1 VSSTF
6 RNGLIYWL
14 TQVVAW
20 TGYVFIFGFSMW
32 IGGKYTEGQGY
43 GLLLTLCMGVAVSH
57 ALRLMILR
65 QRLTDRSLG
74 YALPRMALAAVLL
87 GTVAAVVQAVLHDI
101 LFPNAGRIL
110 AGPLA
115 SLLEFI
121 ISWTILLLGWGV
133 CYFAYHW
140 FMRGRR
146 EEIRN
151 LRLETA
157 NREGQLSNLR
167 AQLNPHFMFN
177 ALNGIRALID
187 EDPAR
192 AKQAITQLSAILR
205 NAMSTVKR
213 RTVPLGEELDIVK
226 DYLAL
231 ERMRFEERLRTRFNI
246 DPSLERE
253 PVPPMLLQTLVENA
267 VRHGIARL
275 TTGGEMVVSAARDN
289 NGMVL
294 TVSNTGTYEEG
305 RTVGSGIGLAGTR
318 RRLELIYGH
327 DASLTINNRDG
338 MVVMEIVIP
347 IKQREDGPLA
357 TMEQAP

>member
-1 VSSTF
+1 
-6 RNGLIYWL
+6 
-14 TQVVAW
+14 
-20 TGYVFIFGFSMW
+20 
-32 IGGKYTEGQGY
+32 
-43 GLLLTLCMGVAVSH
+43 
-57 ALRLMILR
+57 
-65 QRLTDRSLG
+65 
-74 YALPRMALAAVLL
+74 
-87 GTVAAVVQAVLHDI
+87 VLHD
-101 LFPNAGRIL
+101 LFFPQAAPIL
-110 AGPLA
+110 AGPLV
-115 SLLEFI
+115 SLAEFV
-121 ISWTILLLGWGV
+121 ISWTILLLGWGI

-140 FMRGRR
+140 FIRGRR

-192 AKQAITQLSAILR
+192 AKQAITQLSSILR

-231 ERMRFEERLRTRFNI
+231 ERMRFEERLRTRFDV

-275 TTGGEMVVSAARDN
+275 TGGGEVVISAARDA

-294 TVSNTGTYEEG
+294 SVSNTGTYEEG
-305 RTVGSGIGLAGTR
+305 RIAGSGIGLNGTR
-318 RRLELIYGH
+318 RRLELIYGN
-327 DASLTINNRDG
+327 DASLAINNHDG
-338 MVVMEIVIP
+338 VVVTEIRIP
-347 IKQREDGPLA
+347 IQQREDGLRA
-357 TMEQAP
+357 TLNQAP